1 MKRYVKK
8 MPSEG
13 LKIVEFIQCQKSDE
27 AAFFIYA
34 DLERL
39 MNVEIILK
47 IDSQHRRTYFIK
59 FYNVYNII
67 I

>member
-1 MKRYVKK
+1 

-13 LKIVEFIQCQKSDE
+13 LEIVEFIQYQKSDE

-39 MNVEIILK
+39 INVEIILK
-47 IDSQHRRTYFIK
+47 IDSQHR
-59 FYNVYNII
+59 
-67 I
+67 